1 MIFTLESFQVER
13 KDHAEFVNISEQR
26 IWPDLEKNGARPIGL
41 WSVVLGGPERILAMT
56 RYDSLAQWQE
66 TRSWARLSVASSGRA
81 ALVKDTNVIA
91 LRLLTRRYPT
101 KDDTSDNPGI
111 YTVRTFEVRDNDV
124 DRLVYLSEER
134 WWHWAETGLRHM
146 PLGQWISIIAPERRI
161 YMMTRYDDMAHWE
174 QTRDASPEPSDPE
187 LKRIWADGYAAVRER
202 SRMCL
207 STNVKI
213 LRPISGRRP
222 IV

>member
-13 KDHAEFVNISEQR
+13 QDQAEFVNISEGR
-26 IWPDLEKNGARPIGL
+26 IWPDLEKKGARPIGL

-66 TRSWARLSVASSGRA
+66 TRNWERPSDASSGRD

-111 YTVRTFEVRDNDV
+111 YTVRTFDVRDNDV

-187 LKRIWADGYAAVRER
+187 LKRMWADGYAAVRER

>member
-13 KDHAEFVNISEQR
+13 KDHAEFVNISEER

-41 WSVVLGGPERILAMT
+41 WSVVLGGPEEILAMT

-66 TRSWARLSVASSGRA
+66 TRSWERLSVASSGRA

-124 DRLVYLSEER
+124 DRLVSLSEER

-213 LRPISGRRP
+213 LRPISSRRP

>member
-1 MIFTLESFQVER
+1 MIFTLESFHVER
-13 KDHAEFVNISEQR
+13 KDHAEFVNISEER

-41 WSVVLGGPERILAMT
+41 WSVVLGGPEEILAMT

-66 TRSWARLSVASSGRA
+66 TRSWERLSVASSGRA

-111 YTVRTFEVRDNDV
+111 YTVRTFDVRDNDV

>member
-13 KDHAEFVNISEQR
+13 QDQAEFVNISEGR
-26 IWPDLEKNGARPIGL
+26 IWPDLEKKGARPIGL

-56 RYDSLAQWQE
+56 RYDSLAQWQA
-66 TRSWARLSVASSGRA
+66 TRSWERPSHASSGLD

-213 LRPISGRRP
+213 LRPISSRRP

>member
-1 MIFTLESFQVER
+1 MIFTLESFHVER

-26 IWPDLEKNGARPIGL
+26 IWPDLEKKGARPIGL

-66 TRSWARLSVASSGRA
+66 TRSWERHSHASSGRA

-213 LRPISGRRP
+213 LTPISGRRP

>member
-1 MIFTLESFQVER
+1 MIFTLRSFQVER
-13 KDHAEFVNISEQR
+13 KDHAEFADISEQR
-26 IWPDLEKNGARPIGL
+26 IWPDLEEKGARPIGL
-41 WSVVLGGPERILAMT
+41 WTVVLGGAERILVMT
-56 RYDSLAQWQE
+56 RYDSLAHWQE
-66 TRSWARLSVASSGRA
+66 TRGWYRTSGASSARA
-81 ALVKDTNVIA
+81 ELVRDTSVIA
-91 LRLLTRRYPT
+91 LRLLTRRYPK
-101 KDDTSDNPGI
+101 KDDTSNNPGI
-111 YTVRTFEVRDNDV
+111 YTIRTFDVRDNDV
-124 DRLVYLSEER
+124 DRLVHLSEER

-146 PLGQWISIIAPERRI
+146 PLGQWISIIAPEKRI

-207 STNVKI
+207 STSVQI
-213 LRPISGRRP
+213 LRPITGRRP

>member
-1 MIFTLESFQVER
+1 MIFTLRTFQVDR
-13 KDHAEFVNISEQR
+13 KDQAEFAHISEQR
-26 IWPDLEKNGARPIGL
+26 IWPDVEQHGARPIGL

-56 RYDSLAQWQE
+56 RYDSLAHWQE
-66 TRSWARLSVASSGRA
+66 TRGSERLATAASERA
-81 ALVKDTNVIA
+81 ALVKDTSVIA
-91 LRLLTRRYPT
+91 LRLLTRRHPT
-101 KDDTSDNPGI
+101 KDDTSANPGI

-124 DRLVYLSEER
+124 DRLVYLSEQR

-146 PLGQWISIIAPERRI
+146 PLGQWQSIIAPEKRI

-187 LKRIWADGYAAVRER
+187 LRRIWADGYAAVRER

-207 STNVKI
+207 STDVQI
-213 LRPISGRRP
+213 LRPMSARRP

>member
-1 MIFTLESFQVER
+1 MIFTLESFHVER
-13 KDHAEFVNISEQR
+13 KDHAEFVNISEER

-41 WSVVLGGPERILAMT
+41 WSVVLGGPERILAIT

-66 TRSWARLSVASSGRA
+66 TRNWARPSDASSGRA

-124 DRLVYLSEER
+124 DRLVHLSEER

-161 YMMTRYDDMAHWE
+161 YMLTRYDDMAHWE
-174 QTRDASPEPSDPE
+174 QTRDVSPEPSDPE

>member
-1 MIFTLESFQVER
+1 MIFTLRTLHVER
-13 KDHAEFVNISEQR
+13 KDHAEFVNISEQQ
-26 IWPDLEKNGARPIGL
+26 IWPELERTGARPVGL

-56 RYDSLAQWQE
+56 RYDNLAHWQE
-66 TRSWARLSVASSGRA
+66 TCSSERLADARLRRA

-91 LRLLTRRYPT
+91 LRLLTRRHPT
-101 KDDTSDNPGI
+101 KDDTSDKPGI

-134 WWHWAETGLRHM
+134 WWHWAEKGLRHM
-146 PLGQWISIIAPERRI
+146 PLGQWISIIAPEKRI
-161 YMMTRYDDMAHWE
+161 YMVTRYDDMAHWE
-174 QTRDASPEPSDPE
+174 QTRDASPEPSDPQ
-187 LKRIWADGYAAVRER
+187 LKGIWADGYAAVRER

-207 STNVKI
+207 STSVKI

>member
-1 MIFTLESFQVER
+1 MIFTLESFHVER

-26 IWPDLEKNGARPIGL
+26 MWPDLEKKGARPIGL

-66 TRSWARLSVASSGRA
+66 TRSWQRHSHASSGRD
-81 ALVKDTNVIA
+81 ALVKDTKVIA

-161 YMMTRYDDMAHWE
+161 YMITRYDDMAHWE
-174 QTRDASPEPSDPE
+174 QTRDAPLEPSDPE

-207 STNVKI
+207 STSVKI

>member
-13 KDHAEFVNISEQR
+13 KDQAEFVNISEQR

-66 TRSWARLSVASSGRA
+66 TRNWQRPSDDSSGRD

-213 LRPISGRRP
+213 LRPISSRRP

>member
-1 MIFTLESFQVER
+1 MIFTLRTFHVER

-26 IWPDLEKNGARPIGL
+26 IWPDLEKKGARPIGL

-66 TRSWARLSVASSGRA
+66 TRSWERLSVASSGRA

-146 PLGQWISIIAPERRI
+146 PLGQWISIIAPKRRI

>member
-1 MIFTLESFQVER
+1 MIFTLRSFQVER
-13 KDHAEFVNISEQR
+13 KDHAEFVEISERR
-26 IWPDLEKNGARPIGL
+26 IWPDLEKRGARPIGF
-41 WSVVLGGPERILAMT
+41 WSVVLGGPEKILAMT
-56 RYDSLAQWQE
+56 RFDSLAQWQE
-66 TRSWARLSVASSGRA
+66 SQSWERLSNASSARA
-81 ALVKDTNVIA
+81 ALVKETNVIA

-124 DRLVYLSEER
+124 DRLVHLSEER

-146 PLGQWISIIAPERRI
+146 PLGQWMSIIAPEKRI
-161 YMMTRYDDMAHWE
+161 YMMTRYDDMSHWE

-207 STNVKI
+207 STNVQI

>member
-1 MIFTLESFQVER
+1 MIFTLRSFHVER
-13 KDHAEFVNISEQR
+13 KDHAEFVNLSEQQV
-26 IWPDLEKNGARPIGL
+26 WPDLEQRGARPLGL

-56 RYDSLAQWQE
+56 RYDSLAHWQE
-66 TRSWARLSVASSGRA
+66 TRGWEGLSDASSERA
-81 ALVKDTNVIA
+81 ALVRDINVIA
-91 LRLLTRRYPT
+91 LRLLTRRHPT

-124 DRLVYLSEER
+124 DRLVYLSEQR
-134 WWHWAETGLRHM
+134 WWHWAERGLRHM
-146 PLGQWISIIAPERRI
+146 PLGQWISIIAPEKRI

-174 QTRDASPEPSDPE
+174 QTRDASPEPADPE
-187 LKRIWADGYAAVRER
+187 LKGIWADGYAAVRER

-207 STNVKI
+207 STNVEI

>member
-1 MIFTLESFQVER
+1 MIFTLRSFQVER
-13 KDHAEFVNISEQR
+13 KDQAEFVNISEQR
-26 IWPDLEKNGARPIGL
+26 IWPDLEKKGARPIGL

-56 RYDSLAQWQE
+56 RYDSLAQWQA
-66 TRSWARLSVASSGRA
+66 TRNWQRPSDDSSGRD

>member
-1 MIFTLESFQVER
+1 MIFTLRTFHVER
-13 KDHAEFVNISEQR
+13 KDHAEFVNISEER
-26 IWPDLEKNGARPIGL
+26 IWPDLEKKGAGPIGL

-66 TRSWARLSVASSGRA
+66 TRSWERPSDASSGRA

-91 LRLLTRRYPT
+91 LRLLTRRHPT
-101 KDDTSDNPGI
+101 KDDTSDKPGI

-134 WWHWAETGLRHM
+134 WWHWAEKGLRHM
-146 PLGQWISIIAPERRI
+146 PLGQWISIIAPEKRI

-207 STNVKI
+207 STSVKI

>member
-1 MIFTLESFQVER
+1 MIFTLESFHVER
-13 KDHAEFVNISEQR
+13 KDHAEFVNISEER

-41 WSVVLGGPERILAMT
+41 WSVVLGGPEEILAMT

-66 TRSWARLSVASSGRA
+66 TRSWERPSDASSGRA

-111 YTVRTFEVRDNDV
+111 YTVRTFDVRDNDV

>member
-1 MIFTLESFQVER
+1 MIFTLRTFHVDR
-13 KDHAEFVNISEQR
+13 KDHAEFADISEER
-26 IWPDLEKNGARPIGL
+26 IWPDLEKRGARPIGL
-41 WSVVLGGPERILAMT
+41 WSVVLGGPERILVMT
-56 RYDSLAQWQE
+56 RYDSLAHWQA
-66 TRSWARLSVASSGRA
+66 TRGWDRSSRASSARA
-81 ALVKDTNVIA
+81 ALVGDTSVIA
-91 LRLLTRRYPT
+91 LRLLTRRHPT

-111 YTVRTFEVRDNDV
+111 YTIRTFEVRDNDV
-124 DRLVYLSEER
+124 DRLVHLSEER

-146 PLGQWISIIAPERRI
+146 PLGQWLSIIAPEKRI

-207 STNVKI
+207 STDVKI
-213 LRPISGRRP
+213 LRPISARRP